1 MALKSSSRNG
11 TKVIWIV
18 AHTAEGATTKESLF
32 RYFSRADVQAS
43 SHVGID
49 ADGIADW
56 VDRDRAAWT
65 LRNGNPRSVNAE
77 LCFFAKATRAQWLST
92 TPVFGCA
99 NPRQMIRNL
108 AWWIVREATHLG
120 IPLRKL
126 TVDQVRGR
134 VAAGYID
141 HDDYTDAT
149 GDGTHWDVGDNFP
162 WDVLAADI
170 GEITAPT
177 PPARTEDDMG
187 ITYLV
192 RTDESTLPH
201 QGPEDRKERRGVT
214 YCVSSNGVDCA
225 ARWVGGGELAAL
237 TAAGVKPVVLTAAHF
252 TNLLNRALD
261 PAEKE

>member
-11 TKVIWIV
+11 VQVIWIV
-18 AHTAEGATTKESLF
+18 AHTAEGATVKESLY
-32 RYFSRADVQAS
+32 RYFSRPDVQAS

-56 VDRDRAAWT
+56 VSRDRAAWT
-65 LRNGNPRSVNAE
+65 LRGGNPRSVNAE
-77 LCFFAKATRAQWLST
+77 ICFFAKATRAQWLST
-92 TPVFGCA
+92 ETVFGCE

-108 AWWIVREATHLG
+108 AAWIVREAGALG

-134 VAAGYID
+134 VAAGYLD

-149 GDGTHWDVGDNFP
+149 GDGSHWDVGENFP

-170 GEITAPT
+170 REITASAPT
-177 PPARTEDDMG
+177 YSEDDMG

-192 RTDESTLPH
+192 KTNESTKAYAD
-201 QGPEDRKERRGVT
+201 GVERRGVV
-214 YCVSSNGVDCA
+214 YCVSSNGTDLV
-225 ARWVGGGELAAL
+225 ARWVGRGELAAL
-237 TAAGVKPVVLTAAHF
+237 TAAGVKTHALTARDF
-252 TNLLNRALD
+252 TDLLNRALA